1 MISAN
6 QQLLDNAIGHAVDLT
21 QYSNTVVRDI
31 LAILNEADKELV
43 AKIQARQIDNWTTK
57 RLNSVLVDVRA
68 VVSQGYNAARGEMTK
83 QMLEFAGNEAGAAAR
98 SLLMSQMSSYE
109 WDAMKKYVG
118 TQSSIINKFFRG
130 LNPELTDSQKLTRN
144 ELLRLINRSV
154 TTEPLTVY
162 RGLRTEVYK
171 NVKAGD
177 ILKEQGF
184 LSASLDKDVAQFSFE
199 GNKGQLIELKLPK
212 GSRAFNVTP
221 FEPAEKE
228 FMLAPGHEFRVDSV
242 DGNVIKATVVMMNPP
257 TNPIFVS
264 LLPTAEQLAA
274 IVSTEPILVGEGQ
287 VALLEEIF
295 QGLAANKEKTIRQAV
310 RLGMVEG
317 ETIDQMVRRLV
328 GTKAAR
334 FTDGIIEKDRRGAE
348 AMVRT
353 IVNSTS
359 NKAAAATYK
368 ANGDII
374 KGLAWTSTLDSRTS
388 PICQAR
394 DGKIFPVDSGP
405 RPPAHV
411 NCRSFMVPVLKSWK
425 ELGVPLDEMDEG
437 MRASMDGLVPESTTY
452 GTWLKGKDE
461 SFQEKVL
468 GVERARLFRSGEYDI
483 KDFVNAKGEYKK
495 LSDL

>member
-6 QQLLDNAIGHAVDLT
+6 QQLLDNAIGHSIDLT
-21 QYSNTVVRDI
+21 RYSNSVVRDI

-57 RLNSVLVDVRA
+57 RLNAVLVDVRRIVA
-68 VVSQGYNAARGEMTK
+68 KAYNVTSSQMI
-83 QMLEFAGNEAGAAAR
+83 QMMIEFAEKEAVGVASNLTK
-98 SLLMSQMSSYE
+98 SLPQFKITPSA
-109 WDAMKKYVG
+109 DKY
-118 TQSSIINKFFRG
+118 SRFLK
-130 LNPELTDSQKLTRN
+130 LTDADGREVGRMQLTEKFKRYLYVN
-144 ELLRLINRSV
+144 YTFVDED
-154 TTEPLTVY
+154 Y
-162 RGLRTEVYK
+162 RGLKLGLSLYDAAQKYAWEADYDGIISNPDARNSSSNRFWNTADRLELGSS
-171 NVKAGD
+171 GD
-177 ILKEQGF
+177 EYDFLPAIKET
-184 LSASLDKDVAQFSFE
+184 
-199 GNKGQLIELKLPK
+199 PK
-212 GSRAFNVTP
+212 PNVT
-221 FEPAEKE
+221 K
-228 FMLAPGHEFRVDSV
+228 LVWGVTS
-242 DGNVIKATVVMMNPP
+242 
-257 TNPIFVS
+257 
-264 LLPTAEQLAA
+264 PTAEQLAA

-295 QGLAANKEKTIRQAV
+295 QGLAANKEKTIRQAI

-317 ETIDQMVRRLV
+317 ETVDQMVRRLI

-359 NKAAAATYK
+359 NKAADATYK

-394 DGKIFPVDSGP
+394 DGKVFPVDSGP

-437 MRASMDGLVPESTTY
+437 MRSSMDGLVPESTTY
-452 GTWLKGKDE
+452 GTWLKGKDK